1 MEKNKTKKKPKKLPL
16 PERYEKPT
24 LSSEDLMAFAA
35 SCNGTT
41 NGGRKAS
48 VGGPNFCNSRR
59 LNS

>member
-1 MEKNKTKKKPKKLPL
+1 MTKDKKEKAKPELPKT
-16 PERYEKPT
+16 YEKPKI
-24 LSSEDLMAFAA
+24 SSEDLMAFAA

-41 NGGRKAS
+41 NGGRKSS